1 MKNISLIGPMGSG
14 KSTIGALLAS
24 KIDLDFIDL
33 DEQIE
38 LKTGQKI
45 SEIFEQKGEDFFR
58 TKESEVLQEF
68 SNKSG
73 QVIST
78 GGGAVQNEQNLKT
91 LKESST
97 TIYLKTSPEV
107 LFERIKED
115 TSRPLLQ
122 TEKPFETI
130 CELLEKRAANYEKA
144 DIIVVTD
151 GKTTEEIVEEI
162 IKNVKS

>member
-24 KIDLDFIDL
+24 KLDLDFIDL

-58 TKESEVLQEF
+58 TIESEILRDF
-68 SNKSG
+68 SSKSD
-73 QVIST
+73 QIIST

-91 LKESST
+91 LKESSI
-97 TIYLKTSPEV
+97 TIYLKTSPKV
-107 LFERIKED
+107 LFDRIKED

-130 CELLEKRAANYEKA
+130 CQLLKKRAANYEKA